1 MVKIYRLIQISE
13 PVSLRKCPYDHWLT
27 KKAYLSAVTVT
38 NPRVFTNKM
47 AAKIN
52 WHRDETKLRH
62 CRAIYTHR
70 RHSLHLVD
78 YMTNIKVALTGP
90 LKRKENLQQ
99 SVYKWTNYTYDSLRF
114 AETQTVG
121 WDQQF
126 GNLYAK
132 REVALN
138 SGLRPTK
145 VSNQITFAL

>member
-1 MVKIYRLIQISE
+1 MKQN
-13 PVSLRKCPYDHWLT
+13 C
-27 KKAYLSAVTVT
+27 VTV
-38 NPRVFTNKM
+38 
-47 AAKIN
+47 A
-52 WHRDETKLRH
+52 LS
-62 CRAIYTHR
+62 IYTHR
-70 RHSLHLVD
+70 RHSLHLAD
-78 YMTNIKVALTGP
+78 YMTNIKVALTWP

-132 REVALN
+132 REVTLN